1 MSVSKNRILEKSD
14 VQYFLTVMGF
24 LTAFFAPWTASW
36 MRLPLQLKMA
46 EAIAFGFLYF
56 WVLKLLI
63 TNRVYLPPGSF
74 PMLSLIG
81 ISLLSLIMSPV
92 PIVLISSS
100 FRGVLEASQRFDLVN
115 AVKIPSSA
123 LTFLLPLIGLWL
135 GFTLPGIVAL
145 ILLARVGALAV
156 FVVMNLRLVPKLKR
170 YSGSFSL
177 FPRLFSFGG
186 WVTVS
191 SIVGPILVYLDRF
204 LIGSLL
210 TMTAV
215 AYYTAPYEAV
225 TRLWIIP
232 TSLIMALFPA
242 FSALEGIGDRQRLGM
257 LFARSVKY
265 VLLVLGPIVLLLVL
279 FAKEI
284 LQIWLGAD
292 FSTQSRLV
300 LQILALGVLINSL
313 AHSPFALL
321 QGVGRPDIPAKFHLL
336 ELPIYI
342 GLALLL
348 ISYWGIAGAAA
359 AWTLRVS
366 LDAFLLFLASFKVCS
381 LSVSLIRDNGLTLAG
396 VSLALFGGFAY
407 GLKTLTGM
415 FSLPAQLALFA
426 ILFGIFALLAWKNIL
441 DASDRKTVLR
451 VIKLRQKSESAS

>member
-1 MSVSKNRILEKSD
+1 
-14 VQYFLTVMGF
+14 
-24 LTAFFAPWTASW
+24 
-36 MRLPLQLKMA
+36 
-46 EAIAFGFLYF
+46 
-56 WVLKLLI
+56 
-63 TNRVYLPPGSF
+63 
-74 PMLSLIG
+74 
-81 ISLLSLIMSPV
+81 
-92 PIVLISSS
+92 
-100 FRGVLEASQRFDLVN
+100 
-115 AVKIPSSA
+115 
-123 LTFLLPLIGLWL
+123 
-135 GFTLPGIVAL
+135 
-145 ILLARVGALAV
+145 
-156 FVVMNLRLVPKLKR
+156 
-170 YSGSFSL
+170 
-177 FPRLFSFGG
+177 
-186 WVTVS
+186 
-191 SIVGPILVYLDRF
+191 
-204 LIGSLL
+204 
-210 TMTAV
+210 MTAV